1 MTLLESWELKTRP
14 KDKVYKGLKTRPKG
28 GRIFLGECV
37 FLFSSI
43 LLYICS
49 YFSFRP
55 KNNLRNAIVIL
66 KSWRYSIYRYSCGDV
81 MLFRDAIPESSSEK
95 NEQKMLWFSYTAV
108 GLPWFR
114 FFSVRFGS
122 VLIFDVGYFGSVQ
135 VTVYCLYFTSKTCT
149 HNVNLYIFSTTNIKQ

>member
-114 FFSVRFGS
+114 FFSVRFGFNFWCR
-122 VLIFDVGYFGSVQ
+122 LFRFGSSNCILFVFHIQ
-135 VTVYCLYFTSKTCT
+135 NTYS
-149 HNVNLYIFSTTNIKQ
+149 